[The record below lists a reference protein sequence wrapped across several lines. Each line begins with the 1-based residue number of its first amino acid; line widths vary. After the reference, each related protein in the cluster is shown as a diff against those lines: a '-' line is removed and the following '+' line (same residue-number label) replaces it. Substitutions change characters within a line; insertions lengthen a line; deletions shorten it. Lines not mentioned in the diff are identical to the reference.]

1 MSNHFERTNKMKE
14 IKFNLHFTDFC
25 NFHCWHCFV
34 SKVGRELSL
43 ENIKIIGN
51 KLARYGNENNKKI
64 AINLAGG
71 EPFYSTK
78 LQAIIDHYHKLGIK
92 LSIITNGFLIDEN
105 FIKNNASKL
114 DMIGISVDSLNYETN
129 LKIGRCN
136 QLGAGLNT
144 DRLINTCNLIKKYNI
159 KLKINICISSINLFE
174 DLSTFIELVKPD
186 RLKILRVLSE
196 DNFTYNI
203 SDAKWQSVYDKYAKF
218 NPIFEDNPYMKTHYL
233 IIDSLGNLT
242 RDNLHN
248 IDNSII
254 DNRVESCIE
263 KLDTII

>member
-1 MSNHFERTNKMKE
+1 MKE

-34 SKVGRELSL
+34 AKEGKELPL
-43 ENIKIIGN
+43 EKIKIIGN
-51 KLARYGNENNKKI
+51 KLAKYGKEHNKQI

-71 EPFYSTK
+71 EPFCSNN
-78 LQAIIDHYHKLGIK
+78 LQAIIDYYYELGFK

-105 FIKNNASKL
+105 FIRFNANKL

-136 QLGAGLNT
+136 VCGNVLNINN
-144 DRLINTCNLIKKYNI
+144 LINICSLIKKYKV

-186 RLKILRVLSE
+186 RLKVLRVLSE
-196 DNFTYNI
+196 DNSTYNI
-203 SDAKWQSVYDKYAKF
+203 SDAKWQSVCDKYAKF
-218 NPIFEDNPYMKTHYL
+218 NPIFEDNTYMKNHYL
-233 IIDSLGNLT
+233 IIDSAGNLSK
-242 RDNLHN
+242 DNLHTIN
-248 IDNSII
+248 NPIIDNS
-254 DNRVESCIE
+254 VEEC
-263 KLDTII
+263 LDKIKNSL